1 MNPMAE
7 SHLRTA
13 PVAGCGTDEKG
24 KEDNLLDRLMETRTV
39 IISEPISSEL
49 SRKILPRLL
58 LLELEDPKAPV
69 KVLINSPGGAVDDGF
84 AIYDMMRFIS
94 CPVITICVGLAASAA
109 TVILLGGDKGSR
121 LTLPNTRV
129 LLHQPSQG
137 VRGAASDIEIS
148 ANEIVRIRER
158 INLIFVAETGQTM
171 DKLAEDMNRD
181 FWLSAEEA
189 VEYGLLDRIITSAS
203 EI

>member
-7 SHLRTA
+7 SHLDTA

-24 KEDNLLDRLMETRTV
+24 KEESLLDRLMETRTV

-189 VEYGLLDRIITSAS
+189 VEYGLLDRIITNAS